1 MQRSAA
7 GAYVKRML
15 YAGSDIFLCRSH
27 RLCGIHAA
35 GQISGY
41 GGGKSA
47 SGAVGVFSV
56 YSTPRKNSKIFP
68 VIQQINRLAA

>member
-35 GQISGY
+35 GQIAGY
-41 GGGKSA
+41 GGGKST
-47 SGAVGVFSV
+47 SSAVGVFSV
-56 YSTPRKNSKIFP
+56 YSVSRKDSKVFT